1 MNAGYLSDSL
11 IKHPPQQPSTNL
23 MFFAPAT
30 LNRRTCSVTVI
41 VGLLSWIVSSLC
53 LADTIFYDASG
64 RIIGAAQGN
73 GLICDYAHDEEGN
86 VMSAAFSST
95 DTTDMGGAGNGIA
108 DWWENFYFDERGID
122 PLGRDDDGIPFLLK
136 FALGLT
142 PGEDSSFGLPQF
154 ALGEG
159 EASLAFRKGKFVD
172 DLEFVV
178 QSSPDLDTWT
188 DWEDETLALFDGPP
202 LVGLGDELADVF
214 QLTLPYSG
222 SRFFMRLWVRQ
233 P

>member
-1 MNAGYLSDSL
+1 MSLPQSRLNFGGVIIFVFFVVINHGAQTLRADSF
-11 IKHPPQQPSTNL
+11 T
-23 MFFAPAT
+23 F
-30 LNRRTCSVTVI
+30 
-41 VGLLSWIVSSLC
+41 
-53 LADTIFYDASG
+53 DASG
-64 RIIGAAQGN
+64 RLLYSMQGN
-73 GLICDYAHDEEGN
+73 GLGHDYSYDAEGN
-86 VMSAAFSST
+86 VMSASFSST

-108 DWWENFYFDERGID
+108 DWWENFFFDERGID
-122 PLGRDDDGIPFLLK
+122 SLERDDDGIPFLLK

-154 ALGEG
+154 SLGEG

-178 QSSPDLDTWT
+178 QSSPDLAVWT

-202 LVGLGDELADVF
+202 VAGLGDELADVF

>member
-1 MNAGYLSDSL
+1 MKRVALILVLGFANIAVADS
-11 IKHPPQQPSTNL
+11 
-23 MFFAPAT
+23 F
-30 LNRRTCSVTVI
+30 
-41 VGLLSWIVSSLC
+41 
-53 LADTIFYDASG
+53 IFDASG
-64 RIIGAAQGN
+64 RLIEAVQGN
-73 GLICDYAHDEEGN
+73 GMVHGYAYDAEGS
-86 VMSAAFSST
+86 MQAATIASS
-95 DTTDMGGAGNGIA
+95 DTTDMGGAGNGIS
-108 DWWENFYFDERGID
+108 DWWEHYFFDVRDID
-122 PLGRDDDGIPFLLK
+122 PQGRDDDGIPFLLK

-188 DWEDETLALFDGPP
+188 DWEDETLALFDGPA
-202 LVGLGDELADVF
+202 VAGLGDELADVF

-222 SRFFMRLWVRQ
+222 SRFFMRLCVRQ